1 MSPVISH
8 HDFKELR
15 QKASN
20 AAIYVLMCGNLNCT
34 DHYKIPTTSWSFNEE
49 KEWLLNLKC
58 SVCHLRWCVCWTCN
72 NFKVRLVTS
81 RQMLN
86 HKNTHHDDAGVA
98 RKRERKRQTIC
109 DNDSIATD
117 KNAAIVIEKEA
128 KTVLLKMESTSRASV
143 DDDLISKQNDDVLT
157 IYSK

>member
-34 DHYKIPTTSWSFNEE
+34 DHYKIPTTSWSINEE

-58 SVCHLRWCVCWTCN
+58 SVCHLQWCVCCTCN

-98 RKRERKRQTIC
+98 RKRKRKTIC

-117 KNAAIVIEKEA
+117 KNAVIVIEKEA
-128 KTVLLKMESTSRASV
+128 TTVSLKMESTSRASV
-143 DDDLISKQNDDVLT
+143 DDDPIAKQNDDVLV
-157 IYSK
+157 INLK